1 MAERLIPLT
10 VPEVRPAAHPPCME
24 GRTSQLTLYCPGLCG
39 DDTIR
44 PKPGDVTTNDG
55 FHY

>member
-1 MAERLIPLT
+1 MIPLT
-10 VPEVRPAAHPPCME
+10 VPEVRRLLTRLVWR
-24 GRTSQLTLYCPGLCG
+24 GQTSQLTLYCPGLCG